1 MNEISDTMT
10 ALQTKQRAPYSF
22 LVVLEKNER
31 DTGKDWE
38 KKIIGQDCLKNIPV

>member
-10 ALQTKQRAPYSF
+10 ALQTKQKAPYSF

-31 DTGKDWE
+31 DTGKD
-38 KKIIGQDCLKNIPV
+38 